1 MHLERS
7 QVADLIRNSLEQ
19 LNAERGPGEQVEI
32 VEDTLLLTTDSELDS
47 LAFISFVADLEDR
60 LKASTERD
68 FVLVGELDAS
78 ENHPFRSASSL
89 ADHIVGMAAGM
100 P

>member
-1 MHLERS
+1 
-7 QVADLIRNSLEQ
+7 
-19 LNAERGPGEQVEI
+19 
-32 VEDTLLLTTDSELDS
+32 
-47 LAFISFVADLEDR
+47 VADLEDR